1 MGVRGR
7 LPWQVS
13 ATDELFDD
21 FMIRPLGLEAGQVIE
36 YLPLPE
42 EYLSK
47 QLAGKSVLL
56 VGENDT
62 TVEMA
67 RAASSAGALVQVVG
81 STAEISTIKLILES
95 LATLDMLFISAGPTS
110 VVGTLET
117 DAAAWERLFDAHC
130 KGPYYFVAHALPLLR
145 QSQRPRIVMVAPAP
159 LCDPEGLSSPA
170 VPAALIAQIRGLYVV
185 GMAEEL
191 KSDEQA
197 DFSVGSIWDRLGLD
211 PPATDCLA
219 LLSGLESTGR
229 FAGANWQAPCPT
241 SAPPTYTCTYSPSQT
256 QKSLQ

>member
-110 VVGTLET
+110 VAGTLET
-117 DAAAWERLFDAHC
+117 DAAAWESACLTRTAR
-130 KGPYYFVAHALPLLR
+130 APLL
-145 QSQRPRIVMVAPAP
+145 
-159 LCDPEGLSSPA
+159 LCCPCIA
-170 VPAALIAQIRGLYVV
+170 AAAAKPAAPHCHGGAC
-185 GMAEEL
+185 
-191 KSDEQA
+191 
-197 DFSVGSIWDRLGLD
+197 
-211 PPATDCLA
+211 PAL
-219 LLSGLESTGR
+219 R
-229 FAGANWQAPCPT
+229 P
-241 SAPPTYTCTYSPSQT
+241 
-256 QKSLQ
+256 

>member
-21 FMIRPLGLEAGQVIE
+21 FMIRPLGVEAGQVIE

-81 STAEISTIKLILES
+81 ATAEISTIKLILES

-110 VVGTLET
+110 VAGTLET

-130 KGPYYFVAHALPLLR
+130 KGALTTLLPMHCRCCGKASGPALSWWRLPRFVT
-145 QSQRPRIVMVAPAP
+145 
-159 LCDPEGLSSPA
+159 
-170 VPAALIAQIRGLYVV
+170 
-185 GMAEEL
+185 L
-191 KSDEQA
+191 KA
-197 DFSVGSIWDRLGLD
+197 
-211 PPATDCLA
+211 
-219 LLSGLESTGR
+219 
-229 FAGANWQAPCPT
+229 
-241 SAPPTYTCTYSPSQT
+241 
-256 QKSLQ
+256 